1 MYIYIIKCTII
12 YTYIIYTCI
21 ILLKNI
27 NLINKNHSYLA
38 YLIICVT
45 PGVIKTANS
54 YFVPTRRK
62 ECAKTKAP
70 KE

>member
-1 MYIYIIKCTII
+1 MHYNIHIY
-12 YTYIIYTCI
+12 
-21 ILLKNI
+21 NI
-27 NLINKNHSYLA
+27 HMHYSTEKYQLNKNHSNLA

>member
-1 MYIYIIKCTII
+1 MHMHID
-12 YTYIIYTCI
+12 
-21 ILLKNI
+21 KNHFNHI
-27 NLINKNHSYLA
+27 NENHLNLI

-54 YFVPTRRK
+54 YLVPTRHK